1 MSRPDTRIV
10 QLKLDDALIETGKR
24 LRLVDEVDGHE
35 VHMRFPVYGNWD
47 DYVNGVVRLLTLIGQ
62 STRNIELDY
71 NSLSPH
77 EFVLWTE
84 IMTAVLKI
92 KAVRAEIERI
102 FYAHFRPVVIGLKYP
117 PMPPYQP
124 NPEDPYWGPDDHRD
138 AFTAEYTKR
147 WLSKRMGFD
156 HIFAIM
162 QDILLVDDW
171 FKKKALQTLQVH
183 WPEILAQT
191 EIVWSQ
197 LPGQSSTATS
207 PESSTAPWKSLEP
220 IPVFTFDT

>member
-1 MSRPDTRIV
+1 MSSPDVRIV
-10 QLKLDDALIETGKR
+10 QLKLDDTLVEAGKR
-24 LRLVDEVDGHE
+24 LRLVDPVEGYEVQ
-35 VHMRFPVYGNWD
+35 MRFPTYGDWD
-47 DYVNGVVRLLTLIGQ
+47 DYVNSVVRLLTLIGQ
-62 STRNIELDY
+62 STRNVELDY
-71 NSLSPH
+71 NSLSPA

-84 IMTAVLKI
+84 LMSAVIKI

-102 FYAHFRPVVIGLKYP
+102 FYSHLRPIVVGLKYP
-117 PMPPYQP
+117 PLPAFEPKP
-124 NPEDPYWGPDDHRD
+124 DDPYWGPDDHRD
-138 AFTAEYTKR
+138 AFTAEYQRR
-147 WLSKRMGFD
+147 WLSKRLGFD
-156 HIFAIM
+156 HVFAIM
-162 QDILLVDDW
+162 QSILLVEDW
-171 FKKKALQTLQVH
+171 FKKKALATLQVH